1 MQPLP
6 NILPSVETVCQ
17 HTIQKY
23 KSMKYNWYKISMKYF
38 DIKFLFKFYDWQ
50 LLLIIILDLLLP
62 DRYSCCLLLYLGM
75 FRSVSTSI
83 QAVPFRNWR
92 PQMLLWSSY
101 LWESTSQI
109 CYLRDSSQHFWPYVY
124 GLLKSEREITLHL
137 ASSLLDD
144 CSSNLFWW
152 TDLHEWQSES
162 ECCSP
167 AFSFEL

>member
-1 MQPLP
+1 MPIPKICWLHGTCKLNQHLPLLYSALSLCIFAAFYLNKMQPLP

-75 FRSVSTSI
+75 LRPHSTSI
-83 QAVPFRNWR
+83 QAVAFRNWR
-92 PQMLLWSSY
+92 
-101 LWESTSQI
+101 SQT
-109 CYLRDSSQHFWPYVY
+109 Q
-124 GLLKSEREITLHL
+124 LH
-137 ASSLLDD
+137 
-144 CSSNLFWW
+144 CV
-152 TDLHEWQSES
+152 
-162 ECCSP
+162 
-167 AFSFEL
+167 